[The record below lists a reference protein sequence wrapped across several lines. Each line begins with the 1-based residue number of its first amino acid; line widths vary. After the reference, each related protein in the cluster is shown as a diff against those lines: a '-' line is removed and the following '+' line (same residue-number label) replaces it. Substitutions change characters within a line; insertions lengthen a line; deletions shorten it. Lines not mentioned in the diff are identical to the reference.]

1 MNATTIFFYT
11 TVNTPGYTQAQLDAL
26 NAELGTLLS
35 QVTQGGTPS
44 TELVNTIATAHNAQV
59 AR

>member
-1 MNATTIFFYT
+1 MQTIFFYT
-11 TVNTPGYTQAQLDAL
+11 AANTTGYTQAQLDAL
-26 NAELGTLLS
+26 NAELGTMLS
-35 QVTQGGTPS
+35 QVAQSVTPS

>member
-1 MNATTIFFYT
+1 MQPIFFYT
-11 TVNTPGYTQAQLDAL
+11 TANTTGYTQAQLDTL
-26 NAELGTLLS
+26 NAALGTMLS

-44 TELVNTIATAHNAQV
+44 TELVNTIAAAHNAQV

>member
-1 MNATTIFFYT
+1 MQPIFFYT
-11 TVNTPGYTQAQLDAL
+11 VANTKGYTQAQLDAL
-26 NAELGTLLS
+26 NAALGTMLS
-35 QVTQGGTPS
+35 QVAQNGTPS

>member
-11 TVNTPGYTQAQLDAL
+11 TANTAGYTQEQLDTL

-35 QVTQGGTPS
+35 RVAQGVTPS
-44 TELVNTIATAHNAQV
+44 TELVNTIVIAHNAQV